1 MSVEVI
7 AQVKQVSES
16 ASEGQARTHRVSVD
30 RPEAKGG
37 SDAGAMGG
45 ELFLLGLGGCFM
57 SNLLAAVQSRE
68 ADIKDLAIVLRAT
81 LEGTPP
87 RFSAVTMEVSGT
99 YQDRAEMEKLAVI
112 AERGCIV
119 ANTVKDAVNLEVQV
133 V

>member
-16 ASEGQARTHRVSVD
+16 ASEGQARTHRVTID

-45 ELFLLGLGGCFM
+45 ELFLMGLGGCFM

-68 ADIKDLAIVLRAT
+68 SEISDLEVEIRAT
-81 LEGTPP
+81 LDGTPP
-87 RFSAVTMEVSGT
+87 RFTAVTMEVSGT
-99 YQDRAEMEKLAVI
+99 YQDRDEVEKLVVI

-119 ANTVKDAVNLEVQV
+119 ANSVKEAVTLTVRVA
-133 V
+133 